1 MKNNNS
7 KKENKS
13 DLKNIIGVVTGG
25 QWAEC
30 GRGHTSSEPHQY
42 LVSFFF
48 LPVRSP
54 KKWGIWARQLKV
66 KSIVSQLIFNGEKW
80 YEYSSRLFD
89 ICQNCDEYDIQ

>member
-7 KKENKS
+7 KTENKS

-42 LVSFFF
+42 LASFLF
-48 LPVRSP
+48 VCKIT

-66 KSIVSQLIFNGEKW
+66 KSIVSQL
-80 YEYSSRLFD
+80 
-89 ICQNCDEYDIQ
+89 